1 MSQSTVVMWSKSK
14 PDVEFQYGGRSGEF
28 NVVKVPFTNRPTI
41 TKWMTLSGMYT
52 WQFRYD
58 ESWYF
63 GIIFAT
69 TWHALVHLQWP
80 ASLPTLSRVLPSLAR
95 ILPSVRP
102 SRSCP
107 VSKREHIRNLFH
119 RLAAMPVAGRF
130 ATLPVC
136 HLDVSLPPVSC
147 DPRRFATWAVRHLD
161 VLLPG
166 RFAIS
171 LDVSPHISKLVICDT
186 GTVTNSANLIILYGR
201 RRLA

>member
-1 MSQSTVVMWSKSK
+1 MKILVGIVTPLHRGFFDLDKISQTGAEWHVTVDCG
-14 PDVEFQYGGRSGEF
+14 DVIEIETRCRIPIWWTFGRIQCGESA
-28 NVVKVPFTNRPTI
+28 VHQPTNHHEMHDTVRHCV
-41 TKWMTLSGMYT
+41 YT

-147 DPRRFATWAVRHLD
+147 DPRRFATWTVRHLD
-161 VLLPG
+161 VSHV
-166 RFAIS
+166 RTF
-171 LDVSPHISKLVICDT
+171 C
-186 GTVTNSANLIILYGR
+186 Y
-201 RRLA
+201 